1 MQQLVTERPDT
12 IRHVADIARIEN
24 VDQRASLV
32 AAVRD
37 QGLSRAQTR
46 ERVES
51 LLHPTSPLPDAERY
65 KSYSQEYDSDNNH
78 KDGSAEQLAKSY
90 VQIYDSDNNHKE
102 ELFSRMCENIGPQ
115 EAQCLRLDLLPL

>member
-12 IRHVADIARIEN
+12 IRHVADIARIED

-51 LLHPTSPLPDAERY
+51 LLHPTSPLPDAERH
-65 KSYSQEYDSDNNH
+65 KSYSQE
-78 KDGSAEQLAKSY
+78 
-90 VQIYDSDNNHKE
+90 YDSDNNHKE